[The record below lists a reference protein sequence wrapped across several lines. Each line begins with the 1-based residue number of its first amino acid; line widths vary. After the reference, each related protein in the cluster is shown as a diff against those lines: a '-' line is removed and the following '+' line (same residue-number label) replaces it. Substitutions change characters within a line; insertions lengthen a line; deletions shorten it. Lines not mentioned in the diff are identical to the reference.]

1 MTATPDDADPEL
13 DQFPPLD
20 ATRTIT
26 PAEHHRFQEDGHIYL
41 SALATPDEVAA
52 YRPAL
57 LATAESQRWEHRPL
71 DQRNSHGQAFLQMVN
86 LWRHDPVVAR
96 FVLAPRFAR
105 VAAELM
111 GVHGVRIYH
120 DQALVKEADG
130 GHTPWHQDQGHRP
143 VDTDHTITMWM
154 PLRDIGSE
162 MGSMTFASGSHRL
175 GNVSAGSI
183 GDESHESIGALLVEH
198 GLHLVTHGA
207 MAAGDAT
214 FHAGWTL
221 HSAPANPTET
231 DRPVM
236 TVIYVADGARVTP
249 PTPQQELD
257 MGWLGGRQ
265 PGEPVD
271 SELNPLVWPA

>member
-1 MTATPDDADPEL
+1 MTP
-13 DQFPPLD
+13 
-20 ATRTIT
+20 
-26 PAEHHRFQEDGHIYL
+26 PAELAGDRVVTAAECQRYQQDGHIYL
-41 SALATPDEVAA
+41 SALASPDEVAA
-52 YRPAL
+52 YRTAI
-57 LATAESQRWEHRPL
+57 LATAESQRWEHRHL
-71 DQRNSHGQAFLQMVN
+71 DDRDTYGRAFLQMFN

-105 VAAELM
+105 VAAGLM
-111 GVHGVRIYH
+111 GVEGVRIYH

-130 GHTPWHQDQGHRP
+130 GHTPWHQDHGYWP
-143 VDTDHTITMWM
+143 VDTDDMITMWM
-154 PLRDIGSE
+154 PLADIGSE
-162 MGSMTFASGSHRL
+162 MGSMNFASGSHRL
-175 GNVSAGSI
+175 GNVAAGEI
-183 GDESHESIGALLVEH
+183 GDDSHESIGALLVEH

-249 PTPQQELD
+249 PTSQQELD

-265 PGEPVD
+265 PGELID

>member
-1 MTATPDDADPEL
+1 MTSVPMADGTGPVDLPEL
-13 DQFPPLD
+13 AGTRVVSPTERKRFADEGHVFIGELASPP
-20 ATRTIT
+20 
-26 PAEHHRFQEDGHIYL
+26 
-41 SALATPDEVAA
+41 EVAA

-57 LATAESQRWEHRPL
+57 LATAEAQRWEHRPL
-71 DQRNSHGQAFLQMVN
+71 GQRDTYGRAFLQMFN
-86 LWRHDPVVAR
+86 LWRHDPAVAR

-105 VAAELM
+105 VAAGLM
-111 GVHGVRIYH
+111 GLEGVRVYH
-120 DQALVKEADG
+120 DQALVKEAEG
-130 GHTPWHQDQGHRP
+130 GHTPWHQDQGYWP
-143 VDTDHTITMWM
+143 LDTDDTITMWM
-154 PLRDIGSE
+154 PLRDVGSE
-162 MGSMTFASGSHRL
+162 MGSMNFASGSHRL
-175 GNVSAGSI
+175 GDVSAGSI
-183 GDESHESIGALLVEH
+183 SDDSHESIGALLVQH

-265 PGEPVD
+265 PGELVD

>member
-1 MTATPDDADPEL
+1 
-13 DQFPPLD
+13 
-20 ATRTIT
+20 
-26 PAEHHRFQEDGHIYL
+26 
-41 SALATPDEVAA
+41 
-52 YRPAL
+52 
-57 LATAESQRWEHRPL
+57 
-71 DQRNSHGQAFLQMVN
+71 
-86 LWRHDPVVAR
+86 
-96 FVLAPRFAR
+96 
-105 VAAELM
+105 M
-111 GVHGVRIYH
+111 GVDGVRIYH

-130 GHTPWHQDQGHRP
+130 GHTPWHQDQGYWP
-143 VDTDHTITMWM
+143 VDTDDTITMWM
-154 PLRDIGSE
+154 PLADIRAE
-162 MGSMTFASGSHRL
+162 MGSMNFASGSHRL
-175 GNVSAGSI
+175 GDVAAGSI
-183 GDESHESIGALLVEH
+183 GDASHESIGALLVEH

-236 TVIYVADGARVTP
+236 TVIYVADGARVTA